1 MLPQFPDEIES
12 FLPDITKPGRYIGNE
27 LNIIRKDP
35 RSVLLRMV
43 LCYPD
48 LYEVGMSNLGLRILY
63 EAVNRLKRFY
73 CERVFAPWPDFE
85 AKLRERNIPLY
96 SLETY
101 TPLSSFDI
109 IGFSIGYELLY
120 TNILNILDLGDIHLR
135 SSDRTEESP
144 LVIAGGPAVFNPE
157 PVADFIDV
165 FVMGDGENAII
176 ELLDRY
182 IELRESSRRDRLEG
196 LNAFNFTFVPSL
208 YRTKRVHGYL
218 VTDMDKIV
226 GRNIEPDLNE
236 LPFPRKPLV
245 PLVKIVQDRIAV
257 EMNRGCLSGCRFCL
271 AGYTYRP
278 VRERSPKNVYDIV
291 TNALESTGYDEVSF
305 VSLSIGDYSAL
316 RNIVSRVNSRF
327 SEEHVSISLPSL
339 RVNSTNLD
347 ILAMIQTVRKSGLT
361 FAIESADRN
370 VRKKLNKIVDEE
382 QLKAIVREV
391 SRMGWRLIKLYFMIG
406 LPMALDEEENI
417 ARLVTELIRISKSIS
432 INVNISVFV
441 PKPHTPLQ
449 RARQLGPYTA
459 LKMLTSLQSRFRH
472 SRVRIKFQ
480 NPKMSAIEGVLSR
493 GDRSIGNVVYD
504 VFTKGERFS
513 SWDEMF
519 DYRIWEQSLRSFGID
534 KERFHGFQLET
545 RDLPWH
551 YISIAVNDQWLEQ
564 EFSRAEHDTLTGN
577 CLFSQCT
584 HCGVCEQGIR
594 PRLAQKDLIESSDP
608 SLGELDDHFQKNR
621 DDTSTQTPIKVLFQF
636 CKRGLFRF
644 ISHLDLLSLLVRVGK
659 SAALHYRYSKGFN
672 PKPRFILPFPLA
684 LGIESDYE
692 IGEVFLTRMIDEI
705 TFRESFNER
714 LPDGIKVGGAK
725 IFFSQKSVASSDY
738 FHDYRIATDGNQT
751 ESVLRC
757 LERIIGKTVIDESP
771 DQFYVAERDSVFLRL
786 DKKHSIKTVFHSD
799 TMRWTDMRIRRIK
812 IWNGEDG
819 QIIPFVR

>member
-1 MLPQFPDEIES
+1 
-12 FLPDITKPGRYIGNE
+12 
-27 LNIIRKDP
+27 
-35 RSVLLRMV
+35 MV

-85 AKLRERNIPLY
+85 AKLREKNLSLY

-101 TPLSSFDI
+101 TPLNCFDI

-245 PLVKIVQDRIAV
+245 PLVKMVQDRIAV
-257 EMNRGCLSGCRFCL
+257 EVNRGCLSGCRFCL
-271 AGYTYRP
+271 AGYIYRP

-391 SRMGWRLIKLYFMIG
+391 SRMG
-406 LPMALDEEENI
+406 
-417 ARLVTELIRISKSIS
+417 
-432 INVNISVFV
+432 
-441 PKPHTPLQ
+441 
-449 RARQLGPYTA
+449 
-459 LKMLTSLQSRFRH
+459 
-472 SRVRIKFQ
+472 
-480 NPKMSAIEGVLSR
+480 
-493 GDRSIGNVVYD
+493 
-504 VFTKGERFS
+504 
-513 SWDEMF
+513 
-519 DYRIWEQSLRSFGID
+519 
-534 KERFHGFQLET
+534 
-545 RDLPWH
+545 
-551 YISIAVNDQWLEQ
+551 
-564 EFSRAEHDTLTGN
+564 
-577 CLFSQCT
+577 
-584 HCGVCEQGIR
+584 
-594 PRLAQKDLIESSDP
+594 
-608 SLGELDDHFQKNR
+608 
-621 DDTSTQTPIKVLFQF
+621 
-636 CKRGLFRF
+636 
-644 ISHLDLLSLLVRVGK
+644 
-659 SAALHYRYSKGFN
+659 
-672 PKPRFILPFPLA
+672 
-684 LGIESDYE
+684 
-692 IGEVFLTRMIDEI
+692 
-705 TFRESFNER
+705 
-714 LPDGIKVGGAK
+714 
-725 IFFSQKSVASSDY
+725 
-738 FHDYRIATDGNQT
+738 
-751 ESVLRC
+751 
-757 LERIIGKTVIDESP
+757 
-771 DQFYVAERDSVFLRL
+771 
-786 DKKHSIKTVFHSD
+786 
-799 TMRWTDMRIRRIK
+799 
-812 IWNGEDG
+812 
-819 QIIPFVR
+819 

>member
-12 FLPDITKPGRYIGNE
+12 FLPEVTKPGRYIGNE

-63 EAVNRLKRFY
+63 DAVNRQKRFY

-85 AKLRERNIPLY
+85 AKLREKNLPLY

-101 TPLSSFDI
+101 TSLSCFDI

-120 TNILNILDLGDIHLR
+120 TNILNILDLGNVPLL
-135 SSDRTEESP
+135 SSDRAEDSP
-144 LVIAGGPAVFNPE
+144 LVIAGGPALFNPE
-157 PVADFIDV
+157 PIADFIDV

-176 ELLDRY
+176 EFLDKY
-182 IELRESSRRDRLEG
+182 IELREYPRRDRLEG
-196 LNAFNFTFVPSL
+196 VNSFDFTFVPSL
-208 YRTKRVHGYL
+208 YRTRRVHGYL
-218 VTDMDKIV
+218 VTDVDKIV
-226 GRNIEPDLNE
+226 RRNIESDLNE
-236 LPFPRKPLV
+236 LPFPRKPIV

-257 EMNRGCLSGCRFCL
+257 EVNRGCLSGCRFCL

-278 VRERSPKNVYDIV
+278 VRERNPRNVYDIV
-291 TNALESTGYDEVSF
+291 TKSLESTGYDEVSL
-305 VSLSIGDYSAL
+305 VSLSIGDYSEL
-316 RNIVSRVNSRF
+316 RNIVSCVNSRF
-327 SEEHVSISLPSL
+327 SEENVSISLPSL

-347 ILAMIQTVRKSGLT
+347 ILAMIQKVRKSGLT
-361 FAIESADRN
+361 FAIECADGN

-382 QLKAIVREV
+382 QLKSIVHEV

-406 LPMALDEEENI
+406 IPMARDEEENI
-417 ARLVTELIRISKSIS
+417 ARLVTELIGISKSIS

-449 RARQLGPYTA
+449 RAHQLDPYTA
-459 LKMLTSLQSRFRH
+459 LKMLNSLQSRFRH

-504 VFTKGERFS
+504 VFTQGERFS

-519 DYRIWEQSLRSFGID
+519 DFSMWEQSLRSFGID
-534 KERFHGFQLET
+534 KERFQGFQQET
-545 RDLPWH
+545 HDLPWY
-551 YISIAVNDQWLEQ
+551 YISTGVNDQWLEQ
-564 EFSRAEHDTLTGN
+564 EFSRAEHGTLTDN
-577 CLFSQCT
+577 CMSSQCT
-584 HCGVCEQGIR
+584 RCGVCEQGIH
-594 PRLAQKDLIESSDP
+594 PRLAQKDLVESSGP
-608 SLGELDDHFQKNR
+608 AQRESSDHFQKNW
-621 DDTSTQTPIKVLFQF
+621 DDTSPQTLIKVLFQF

-644 ISHLDLLSLLVRVGK
+644 ISHLDLLTLLVRVGK
-659 SAALHYRYSKGFN
+659 SAGLPYRYSKGFN

-692 IGEVFLTRMIDEI
+692 IGEVFLTRMIDEF
-705 TFRESFNER
+705 TFRESYNER
-714 LPDGIKVGGAK
+714 LPDGIKIGSAAV
-725 IFFSQKSVASSDY
+725 FFSQKSVASSDY
-738 FHDYRIATDGNQT
+738 FHDYRIAMDGNQT
-751 ESVLRC
+751 GSVLRC
-757 LERIIGKTVIDESP
+757 LEGIIEKTVPDETP
-771 DQFYVAERDSVFLRL
+771 CQFYVAERDSVFLRL
-786 DKKHSIKTVFHSD
+786 DGKHSIKTVFHSD
-799 TMRWTDMRIRRIK
+799 TMRWTDMRIMRIK
-812 IWNGEDG
+812 IWNGGDG
-819 QIIPFVR
+819 KIIPFFR